1 MYNKNLNRW
10 KLKRW
15 YEVLLPG
22 YIVVNNKVV
31 GQIISHDESNLVG
44 RTIKVAI
51 SDITQKMDEKSL
63 YSSLILRTTQVVG
76 SQVHTHVDGFEIA
89 ISYVKSLARSDSIRS
104 VGKTIIHHV
113 QDIKL
118 KDGHKIRIKTFLVT
132 PAKVSAT
139 VKRNLRKRLEI
150 EVELALKDKSFTEFI
165 NSLIDDSLI
174 THLRKELNRVNP
186 VQYLLIKKFE
196 HVR

>member
-15 YEVLLPG
+15 YEVLLPD
-22 YIVVNNKVV
+22 YIVANNRVV
-31 GQIISHDESNLVG
+31 GQIISHDESNLIG
-44 RTIKVAI
+44 RKIKIAL

-63 YSSLILRTTQVVG
+63 YSSLILKTVQVIG
-76 SQVHTHVDGFEIA
+76 SQVHSQVDGFEIA
-89 ISYVKSLARSDSIRS
+89 LSYLKSLARSESIRGT
-104 VGKTIIHHV
+104 GKTIIHHV
-113 QDIKL
+113 QDVKL
-118 KDGHKIRIKTFLVT
+118 KDNKVRIKTFLVT

-150 EVELALKDKSFTEFI
+150 EVELALKDKTFSDFI

-174 THLRKELNRVNP
+174 NQLRRELNKINP
-186 VQYLLIKKFE
+186 VQHLLIKKFE